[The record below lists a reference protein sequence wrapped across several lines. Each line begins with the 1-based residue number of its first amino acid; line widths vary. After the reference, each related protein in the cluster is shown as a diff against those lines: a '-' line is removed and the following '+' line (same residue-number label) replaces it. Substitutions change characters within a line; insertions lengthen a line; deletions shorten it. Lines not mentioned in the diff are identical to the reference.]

1 MIWLTADSTNAVE
14 IASPLRQRIAQAHK
28 SAGAPNPVAER
39 QVREILAGIVRTKT
53 VAQKR
58 KDALTTDRL
67 EHAVKALVTGLKG
80 QRDRA
85 LLLLTFACAMR
96 RAEAA
101 ALDVADLRF
110 DARGLVVTL
119 RRSKTDQEGQGL
131 AMAAK
136 MLRNTAFWPSA
147 SRCANSICRIS
158 RRRPCLSRPKSLA
171 MPVASHF
178 SGSSPIV

>member
-1 MIWLTADSTNAVE
+1 MLANPTEAALSTELTEAVGRRVAKARKTKATRKAY
-14 IASPLRQRIAQAHK
+14 ASDHRDVQ
-28 SAGAPNPVAER
+28 NV
-39 QVREILAGIVRTKT
+39 LAGIVRTKT
-53 VAQKR
+53 VVQTR

-67 EHAVKALVTGLKG
+67 EQAVKALGSDLKG

-136 MLRNTAFWPSA
+136 MLRNTVFWPSA

-158 RRRPCLSRPKSLA
+158 RRRHCLSRPKSSA

-178 SGSSPIV
+178 SRSSP